1 MSKIEAALR
10 RAAPADAPS
19 VLFDAARDEI
29 RTRLVSINDLSD
41 DACRRII
48 RRYTAGVGGNFV
60 NWLAAGT
67 VSCRSL
73 EARYATAE
81 NAYIE
86 IQDDHPGM
94 LRDFAK
100 LSGAEPETAD
110 YRYAQVEARR
120 IQAEV
125 SKMSGVFIISLV
137 GTLENVSL
145 DYIPWLGAISK
156 RLGNDN
162 MRYVDIHGE
171 ADIEHATQFHWALE
185 REAALYPEPE
195 PLMKAGADAAVGFI
209 GALLRADA

>member
-1 MSKIEAALR
+1 MTSSQATARNERHISPEII
-10 RAAPADAPS
+10 
-19 VLFDAARDEI
+19 FNAARAEV
-29 RTRLVSINDLSD
+29 REFLVPLDSLGS
-41 DACRRII
+41 AQYKRII
-48 RRYTAGVGGNFV
+48 GRYTAGVGSNFV

-67 VSCRSL
+67 VSSRSL

-81 NAYIE
+81 NAFIE
-86 IQDDHPGM
+86 IRDDHPRM

-100 LSGAEPETAD
+100 LSGAEPEADD
-110 YRYAQVEARR
+110 YRYAQSQANRV
-120 IQAEV
+120 QAEV
-125 SKMSGVFIISLV
+125 STMSGVFIISLV

-156 RLGNDN
+156 RLGNNN

-209 GALLRADA
+209 GALLRSDA